1 MKHFKLLLTI
11 NVLFAVIISINAQ
24 ITFSRDWF
32 AGSGKRSAPSMVLH
46 KRNNPGNDNYE
57 MAHVGPIHLQGVPMK
72 RESKRNGIVS
82 GNHIQDLNRAIE
94 YLQNLKSGL
103 LLQEF
108 GDLEEEAAHIV
119 SKSKGDSADN
129 AEQYVPRSFS
139 RM

>member
-1 MKHFKLLLTI
+1 MVRIIIDQCLECINDYNMAIKIMTI
-11 NVLFAVIISINAQ
+11 SNFTKYIIY
-24 ITFSRDWF
+24 
-32 AGSGKRSAPSMVLH
+32 L
-46 KRNNPGNDNYE
+46 
-57 MAHVGPIHLQGVPMK
+57 
-72 RESKRNGIVS
+72 GIAS

>member
-1 MKHFKLLLTI
+1 MVTI
-11 NVLFAVIISINAQ
+11 YY
-24 ITFSRDWF
+24 
-32 AGSGKRSAPSMVLH
+32 
-46 KRNNPGNDNYE
+46 NYNW
-57 MAHVGPIHLQGVPMK
+57 PILKVDKNIANFRCYKMYFIY
-72 RESKRNGIVS
+72 SGIVS